1 MAWWFYQ
8 SAMQFDPDGWWKLR
22 SESSVGTAVIQI
34 SVLVVVVVI
43 TNTYWVHR
51 LKKSSGS

>member
-1 MAWWFYQ
+1 
-8 SAMQFDPDGWWKLR
+8 MQFDPDGWWKLR